1 MGRLCWAT
9 GRLKSGGGWVNA
21 PWRWRLIGSC
31 FRFFIPFFPLYF
43 LVLDFIL
50 FKFLGVQRD
59 QAKAILSKQAVK
71 IATKAE
77 EHERFIFK
85 VISLLPSIPLPNLPF
100 FSLVLL

>member
-1 MGRLCWAT
+1 LVPV
-9 GRLKSGGGWVNA
+9 SV
-21 PWRWRLIGSC
+21 
-31 FRFFIPFFPLYF
+31 FFPLFSLLYL

-50 FKFLGVQRD
+50 CEFLGVQRD

-85 VISLLPSIPLPNLPF
+85 VISLLLSIPLCLISF